1 MMRVDR
7 LLQGLTLAI
16 ALLGYLPLAPW
27 ISPLPLLAFPLAL
40 PAALIAGYRNRHLP
54 ALPATLLSLAAF
66 AVYGPRFSPDNLTPL
81 ADILILLLAIQLPAA
96 RTPRHYLQI
105 NALSLFALAGST
117 IFDLSPRFLLYL
129 LLLLFCVS
137 LSLVLLTFHAR
148 NADLRLATGTLKKII
163 VTGLLMPMAAIPL
176 AALLFMIL
184 PRTQVP
190 LWNFVNPSGNAMAGY
205 SDAVRPGSSEE
216 IAVGTRTALR
226 VHSENLPPQAL
237 YWRGMV
243 FNQIEGENWGRKT
256 LPDMPAERPGPG
268 RRVPQTI
275 YPEDSRNKTLFALDP
290 PLSLTGVRNQS
301 SPDRVYTG
309 RWRAGSRVSYQVVS
323 VVGAN
328 LEPAGDIDREFYLE
342 VPAGSFARLRQL
354 AKELFAAGA
363 SPRQNLERLQDFYRQ
378 GGFRYTTTGLPT
390 GRGALGRFV
399 LEERAGHCEFFAA
412 SFAVLARLGEI
423 PARLVGGYH
432 GGDYN
437 ELGGYY
443 RVEEKRAHV
452 WVEVLLDGQG
462 WVRIDPAVHAVNHA
476 QALGPTPLAD
486 WRRKLMMTRDALE
499 HFWAVTLLNFDLGR
513 QVETLKRARAG
524 LRGIAPGRLAMIS
537 ATAIAAGFTLAL
549 TFFYWRRRP
558 RTDSDRLLHPFLR
571 LARKRLGEK
580 KLPEDLG
587 LFEIAARLGDPAAEE
602 FTRILCGAIFGE
614 RPLSPAEKARLDE
627 LLKSMQ
633 DAPSK

>member
-7 LLQGLTLAI
+7 LLQGLTLLI

-27 ISPLPLLAFPLAL
+27 ISPLPLAAFPLAL
-40 PAALIAGYRNRHLP
+40 LATLIAGSRNRRLP

-66 AVYGPRFSPDNLTPL
+66 AAYGPQFSSNNLTPL
-81 ADILILLLAIQLPAA
+81 ADVLILLLAVQLLSA

-129 LLLLFCVS
+129 LLLLFSVS

-148 NADLRLATGTLKKII
+148 SEDLRLAAGTLKKITI
-163 VTGLLMPMAAIPL
+163 TGLLMPVAAIPL
-176 AALLFMIL
+176 AVLLFVIL

-190 LWNFVNPSGNAMAGY
+190 LWNFVNPSSGAMAGY
-205 SDAVRPGSSEE
+205 SDAVRPGSSDE
-216 IAVGTRTALR
+216 IAAGSRTALR
-226 VHSENLPPQAL
+226 VHSENLPSDAL
-237 YWRGMV
+237 YWRGTV
-243 FNQIEGENWGRKT
+243 FNSIEGENWIRRT
-256 LPDMPAERPGPG
+256 LPDMPTESPGPG
-268 RRVPQTI
+268 RRIPQTI
-275 YPEDSRNKTLFALDP
+275 YPEDNRNKTLFALDP
-290 PLSLTGVRNQS
+290 PLSIAGVRNQS

-309 RWRAGSRVSYQVVS
+309 RWRTGSRVSYQAVS

-342 VPAGSFARLRQL
+342 VPTDSFARLRQL
-354 AKELFAAGA
+354 ATELFTA
-363 SPRQNLERLQDFYRQ
+363 SDTRRQNLEALQDFYRQ

-390 GRGALGRFV
+390 GRGALDRFV
-399 LEERAGHCEFFAA
+399 FEERAGHCEFFAA
-412 SFAVLARLGEI
+412 SFAVLARLGGI

-452 WVEVLLDGQG
+452 WVEVLLDDQG
-462 WVRIDPAVHAVNHA
+462 WMRIDPAVHAVNHD
-476 QALGPTPLAD
+476 QALGPTPLTD

-513 QVETLKRARAG
+513 QVETLKHARAG
-524 LRGIAPGRLAMIS
+524 LRGVSRGRLAAVS
-537 ATAIAAGFTLAL
+537 AAAVTAGFSVAL
-549 TFFYWRRRP
+549 LLVYWRRRP
-558 RTDSDRLLHPFLR
+558 RSDSDRLLRPFLR
-571 LARKRLGEK
+571 LACKRFGVK
-580 KLPEDLG
+580 KLPADLG
-587 LFEIAARLGDPAAEE
+587 LFEIAARLDDPAAEE
-602 FTRILCGAIFGE
+602 FARILCGAIFGE
-614 RPLSPAEKARLDE
+614 RPLAPAEKERLRA
-627 LLKSMQ
+627 LLNAMRN
-633 DAPSK
+633 PPPE